1 MKTIFK
7 KKILNKIHVFTKF
20 QIETH
25 GWTLPNVCS
34 RRRRSI
40 NYTSLDSSRPY
51 ESIEVILEVIRGQLE
66 NSTFFDLISRI
77 SIRALFNK

>member
-1 MKTIFK
+1 MKIIFL

-20 QIETH
+20 QTWLDITKR
-25 GWTLPNVCS
+25 GRVCS

-51 ESIEVILEVIRGQLE
+51 ESIEVTLEVIRGQLE
-66 NSTFFDLISRI
+66 NSTFRSNKSNFDSSFI
-77 SIRALFNK
+77 